1 MDPNTT
7 VVMLATNLICS
18 AGLFYLINRRMP
30 GRGGAG
36 YWSAGSM
43 TFGLS
48 QVGQLAVGTSSPWA
62 AVGLV
67 LDTSM
72 VVASGMFLV
81 GLRQWVGKAASRPVA
96 LLALAAA
103 YALVQLAV
111 VSLWASAGRFALL
124 NLTLASVY
132 GLNAAEALRARRF
145 EAAPLRAPLL
155 LFVALMG
162 TLALLTAA
170 RGVRIGVEGTGSM
183 NSGLHAQIFYG
194 FASLSVVLL
203 GMNLMWMAF
212 VQMNCELQ
220 ELASRDALTRVLN
233 RNGLDDALARHF
245 SARDAGA
252 VTFLEVDVDHFKRVN
267 DAFGHATGDAV
278 LRAVADS
285 LSKRVRGNDFVAR
298 VGGEEFMA
306 GPGELHGQ
314 RGHLAQLPFAGRT
327 RPSRARGRPC
337 AVRRQVSGQKP
348 RGGVRTRGRLT
359 GGPTDRRA
367 VNLARTSSARC
378 VVHGLRHR
386 RATRAARPRPQ
397 GRSMISTQ
405 CGFWP
410 TRVSWSLPSA
420 PVSGSIA

>member
-298 VGGEEFMA
+298 VGGEEFMVGCVGGDRDMALNLGERLRA
-306 GPGELHGQ
+306 GVAEMRVASAEGRAQVSCTVSVGISRSFHSLGERDQAAREADRALY
-314 RGHLAQLPFAGRT
+314 AAKSAGRN
-327 RPSRARGRPC
+327 RVVAFE
-337 AVRRQVSGQKP
+337 
-348 RGGVRTRGRLT
+348 
-359 GGPTDRRA
+359 
-367 VNLARTSSARC
+367 LA
-378 VVHGLRHR
+378 
-386 RATRAARPRPQ
+386 AA
-397 GRSMISTQ
+397 
-405 CGFWP
+405 
-410 TRVSWSLPSA
+410 
-420 PVSGSIA
+420 